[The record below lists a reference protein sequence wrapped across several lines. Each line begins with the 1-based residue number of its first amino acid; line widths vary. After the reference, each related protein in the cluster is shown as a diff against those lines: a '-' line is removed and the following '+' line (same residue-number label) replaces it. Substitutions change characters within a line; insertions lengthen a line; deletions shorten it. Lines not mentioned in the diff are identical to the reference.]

1 MLLELKDAIVEWF
14 RLGFYLSLTQETLKA
29 IQAGGGTEESHQIT
43 MLIKW
48 SEMEIP
54 TWEKLITAL
63 MDIEQFTIAVN
74 IATKYR
80 KFVQSHTQY
89 NSNNSIIT
97 DFTNSISIYIIR
109 MAQTLYPRIILLL
122 LISSKMYSYIYL
134 TPTARSGF

>member
-14 RLGFYLSLTQETLKA
+14 RLGVYLNLTTETLKA

-80 KFVQSHTQY
+80 KFMRSHTQY

-97 DFTNSISIYIIR
+97 DFTNSISTVLSRKY
-109 MAQTLYPRIILLL
+109 APLFCKP
-122 LISSKMYSYIYL
+122 
-134 TPTARSGF
+134 A